1 MNCID
6 VSEFQGNIDWGKVK
20 ADGIEGVI
28 IRVGYGR
35 GNVDEKFE
43 KNINGAIEA
52 GLHIGVYW
60 FSYAY
65 TEDMATNEARCI
77 VNLIDEYKDSIDMP
91 VFFDWEYD
99 SMDYAHKKGYYP
111 DKDSISSMTRAFCK
125 EVESYG
131 YTAGYYLNI
140 DYSKNYYD
148 ENSLAQYKRWFADV
162 DGNEEPSQEC
172 YLWQNSFDGSID
184 GISGDVD
191 TDILIGSLCPLN
203 SEPTEKPSEPS
214 EGQEEPHSEPQSYY
228 TVGDVYTV
236 DVNTALNVRTGAGTD
251 YPLVGYYG
259 LTPDGRAHANAWGAL
274 YSGTRVTCLAI
285 VEKGN
290 DIWMQ
295 IPSGWI
301 CAKQGDYRYVV

>member
-43 KNINGAIEA
+43 QNIRGAIEA

-91 VFFDWEYD
+91 VFHDWEYD
-99 SMDYAHKKGYYP
+99 SMNYAHKKGYYP

-172 YLWQNSFDGSID
+172 YLWQTSFDGSID

-191 TDILIGSLCPLN
+191 TDILCGELINPSNPTPTP
-203 SEPTEKPSEPS
+203 EPKPTPEPIND
-214 EGQEEPHSEPQSYY
+214 YII
-228 TVGDVYTV
+228 GDVYTV
-236 DVNTALNVRTGAGTD
+236 NVNSALNVRTGAGIN
-251 YPLVGYYG
+251 YPLVGYYN
-259 LTPDGRAHANAWGAL
+259 LTADGRAHANEYGAL
-274 YSGTRVTCLAI
+274 LPDTRVTCLATHQNPDGS
-285 VEKGN
+285 V
-290 DIWMQ
+290 WMK

-301 CAKQGDYRYVV
+301 CARTADGQRYVI